1 VRRKHPVFALALCL
15 VAIFAWPA
23 VASAYKATTP
33 WGSPAL
39 TYGFINGTSDI
50 AGTEEQLAIQE
61 AMDIWDT
68 VSKVTFTE
76 NKANPSL
83 AQIRIEWA
91 TGEHGHGQ
99 PFDGKSNCL
108 KETGLVL
115 AHAAYPANGGDIH
128 FDDDELWANEFGFPC
143 SHPTDLVSVALHE
156 LGHSLGLEHEKE
168 KEDAIMFPGYL
179 GHRYLDI
186 DDILGIQ
193 SLYGYST
200 GLYHLRDEN
209 TAGPP
214 ENTFRYGTVLGS
226 RSVIG
231 DWDGDGDQT
240 IGIYDP
246 PEEEFYLRNHNDSG
260 ASETNFDWGKASED
274 KPIAGDWDGDG
285 DQTIGMWRPSNA
297 TFYLNDQNENNA
309 AEYTIP
315 LGDPGDVPL
324 AGDWDGDGD
333 DTIGVYRPENKTFY
347 LKNKLEEGW
356 SEVIFVYGLA
366 ALTPVVGD
374 WDGDGDD
381 TIGLYDPSDGDWYL
395 RNSNNSG
402 AAEVEPEYGDGGDV
416 IPVTGDWDGD
426 GDTTIGL
433 YQNG

>member
-1 VRRKHPVFALALCL
+1 
-15 VAIFAWPA
+15 
-23 VASAYKATTP
+23 
-33 WGSPAL
+33 
-39 TYGFINGTSDI
+39 
-50 AGTEEQLAIQE
+50 
-61 AMDIWDT
+61 
-68 VSKVTFTE
+68 VS
-76 NKANPSL
+76 
-83 AQIRIEWA
+83 
-91 TGEHGHGQ
+91 
-99 PFDGKSNCL
+99 PFDGESNCL
-108 KETGLVL
+108 FGGEAKGTKR
-115 AHAAYPANGGDIH
+115 AHAFLPTESGTGDIH
-128 FDDDELWANEFGFPC
+128 FDDDELWTTETSFECQPI
-143 SHPTDLVSVALHE
+143 DLKSVALHE
-156 LGHSLGLEHEKE
+156 VGHSLGLNHVNDERS
-168 KEDAIMFPGYL
+168 IMHQEYL
-179 GHRYLDI
+179 GSRHNLDI
-186 DDILGIQ
+186 DDILGVQ

-200 GLYHLRDEN
+200 GLFHFRDKN
-209 TAGPP
+209 TSGPP
-214 ENTFRYGTVLGS
+214 VLTFRYGTVLGS

-246 PEEEFYLRNHNDSG
+246 PEEEFYLRNSNTPG
-260 ASETNFDWGKASED
+260 PSENNFDWGKSED

-285 DQTIGMWRPSNA
+285 DQTI
-297 TFYLNDQNENNA
+297 DQNENNA

-356 SEVIFVYGLA
+356 SEIIFVYGTI

-374 WDGDGDD
+374 WDNDGDD

-395 RNSNNSG
+395 RNSNNAG
-402 AAEVEPEYGDGGDV
+402 AAEIEPEFGDGGDV
-416 IPVTGDWDGD
+416 NPITGDWDGD